1 MNDEK
6 KLINALKS
14 NNKENIETVFEY
26 IFNTY
31 RSYVAF
37 VASMYLK
44 DRHDIDDIIQEVFVG
59 FFNNARNVNTSIKS
73 YLSISTKNRCINLI
87 KKKQGVVLLNDKVEF
102 IVSDD
107 LKSESYYQ
115 LIDDMKS
122 FLQPEEV
129 ELIIK
134 HIING
139 LTFKEISIDSN
150 TNENTIKTKYYS
162 AIKKY
167 VRECH
172 EKM

>member
-6 KLINALKS
+6 RLINALKS
-14 NNKENIETVFEY
+14 NNRENIETVFEY
-26 IFNTY
+26 IFNNY
-31 RSYVAF
+31 KSYVAF

-44 DRHDIDDIIQEVFVG
+44 DRHDIDDIIQDVFVG
-59 FFNNARNVNTSIKS
+59 FFNNAENVNTSIKS

-87 KKKQGVVLLNDKVEF
+87 KKKQSIVLLDDKVEL

-107 LKSESYYQ
+107 LKSESYHQ
-115 LIDDMKS
+115 LIAEMKRLLES
-122 FLQPEEV
+122 EEV
-129 ELIIK
+129 DLIIK
-134 HIING
+134 HIVDG
-139 LTFKEISIDSN
+139 LTFKEISKNMN

-167 VRECH
+167 VRESH